1 MNVRAKFLGGAQTVT
16 GSKYLLEID
25 DFTLLV
31 DCGLFQ
37 GLKNLRLRNWDDFP
51 VDPSTIDAVVITHA
65 HIDHTGYLPKLVQQ
79 GFHGPVYC
87 TDATARLMEIL
98 LADSAKLQEEEA
110 EWARKKG
117 YSKHNPPLPL
127 YTTTDAKEAIGM
139 LRPFHFDE
147 EVTVSDKVAV
157 KFHNA
162 GHILGA
168 AIVEMTL
175 KGNQQQ
181 KTIVFSGDLGR
192 YNHPILKDP
201 AALAHADILFIE
213 STYGNRDTISEFP
226 ADALMKVVNEAF
238 ARKGCII
245 IPAFAVG
252 RTQTVIYYLQLLM
265 KAKKIPEA
273 AVYIDSPMAINV
285 TGLYKEF
292 FSYHKLREQDLESD
306 DAVFDYKHIHYA
318 RDREA
323 SIKINNIEKNAIIIS
338 ASGMCT
344 GGRILHHLYHRLP
357 NKNDTLLFVGY
368 QAEGTRGRDILEE
381 NENIRIFGH
390 EVPVLCS
397 VRQIEGLSA
406 HADLEELLQW
416 TKNFRE
422 APKRTFVVHGEVES
436 ATAFANTLYEKYQWQ
451 NVVVPNYLESFEL
464 FQNI

>member
-37 GLKNLRLRNWDDFP
+37 GLKALRLRNWDEFP
-51 VDPSTIDAVVITHA
+51 IDSSSIDAVVITHA

-98 LADSAKLQEEEA
+98 LLDSAKLQEEEA

-117 YSKHNPPLPL
+117 YSKHDPPLPL
-127 YTTTDAKEAIGM
+127 YTLEDAKKAIGM
-139 LRPFHFDE
+139 LHPYPFE
-147 EVTVSDKVAV
+147 AEVILTDTVVV

-168 AIVEMTL
+168 AIVEMIL
-175 KGNQQQ
+175 QGNQQQ

-192 YNHPILKDP
+192 YNHPIFRDP
-201 AALAHADILFIE
+201 TAIPHADILFIE

-226 ADALMKVVNEAF
+226 AAALTKVINEAF
-238 ARKGCII
+238 DHKGCVI

-265 KAKKIPEA
+265 KVKEIPEA
-273 AVYIDSPMAINV
+273 PVYIDSPMAINV

-292 FSYHKLREQDLESD
+292 FSYHKLREQDLENDTS
-306 DAVFDYKHIHYA
+306 VFDDEHIHYI
-318 RDREA
+318 RSREA
-323 SIKINNIEKNAIIIS
+323 SMKINSIEKNAIIIS

-357 NKNDTLLFVGY
+357 HENDTLLFVGY

-381 NENIRIFGH
+381 NENIRIFGN
-390 EVPVLCS
+390 EVPVLCH

-406 HADLEELLQW
+406 HADKEELLQW
-416 TKNFRE
+416 VKNFRE
-422 APKRTFVVHGEVES
+422 APKRTFVVHGEMES
-436 ATAFANTLYEKYQWQ
+436 ATAFANTLYEEYQWQ